1 MNMSTAQEYQF
12 LVSILGENDENSP
25 YRIIDIPSM
34 GIDLFF
40 PIDVSIPPVS
50 SINGAHTIVDMNI
63 KARLLDISKYNSYY
77 YINTPEYVRINLC
90 TCPFILTANPCIL
103 NTPLR
108 ITNIG
113 GYESYTIDTIKLGI
127 TNLSSENYIIR
138 KYTTI
143 AKLSHPTLALI
154 TMKIV
159 QPNDHIFR
167 PQHLI
172 INEDIINNDN
182 IIINNDDDII
192 INNDNIIINSEINN
206 STVDEIIEGIDN
218 LNI

>member
-1 MNMSTAQEYQF
+1 MNLQATQEYQF
-12 LVSILGENDENSP
+12 LVSILGENDENAP
-25 YRIIDIPSM
+25 YRTIDTPSM

-40 PIDVSIPPVS
+40 LTDISIPPVS

-63 KARLLDISKYNSYY
+63 KARLLDINKYNSYY
-77 YINTPEYVRINLC
+77 YINVPEYVRINLC
-90 TCPFILTANPCIL
+90 TCPFILTANACIL

-127 TNLSSENYIIR
+127 TNLSSEDYIIR

-143 AKLSHPTLALI
+143 AKLSHPALSLI
-154 TMKIV
+154 KMKIV
-159 QPNDHIFR
+159 QPNDHIFC

-172 INEDIINNDN
+172 INNNDDIINNDH
-182 IIINNDDDII
+182 I
-192 INNDNIIINSEINN
+192 INN
-206 STVDEIIEGIDN
+206 STIDEIIDGIDN